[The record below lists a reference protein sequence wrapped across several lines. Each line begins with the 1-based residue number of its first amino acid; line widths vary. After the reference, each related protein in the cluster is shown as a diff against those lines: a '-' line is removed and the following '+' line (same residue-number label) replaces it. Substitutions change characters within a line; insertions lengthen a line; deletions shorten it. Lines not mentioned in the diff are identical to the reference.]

1 MRFVKALV
9 LIAVIA
15 LAVPQMAA
23 AADMKH
29 SLGLSAGYFGP
40 TGDLS
45 TNFLVGE
52 AEIPATLELAS
63 TGVVGLAYQY
73 RFNEKFSLGASLL
86 YANPDFRVS
95 STEASG
101 RIGNALWMPLLIDG
115 NFHVL
120 KNTAKVDFYVG
131 ATVGYAMWGDFQP
144 DQYADTIGITESSPL
159 KDNFVYG
166 ANFGLDVPFK
176 VKWAFNTNLRYLLD
190 KAEPDTE
197 GAQSID
203 VNPWIIT
210 VGVSYRF

>member
-1 MRFVKALV
+1 MRLVRALV

-15 LAVPQMAA
+15 LAVPQVAG

-52 AEIPATLELAS
+52 VEIPATIELAS

-73 RFNEKFSLGASLL
+73 RFNQKFSLGASLL

-101 RIGNALWMPLLIDG
+101 FTP
-115 NFHVL
+115 
-120 KNTAKVDFYVG
+120 
-131 ATVGYAMWGDFQP
+131 
-144 DQYADTIGITESSPL
+144 TISRASACSPVAGSVEPMGFPSSVARSRMRGP
-159 KDNFVYG
+159 FV
-166 ANFGLDVPFK
+166 A
-176 VKWAFNTNLRYLLD
+176 
-190 KAEPDTE
+190 
-197 GAQSID
+197 
-203 VNPWIIT
+203 
-210 VGVSYRF
+210 